1 MMNEAQFR
9 QAIADE
15 AVTWIGT
22 PYRSAGRV
30 KGAGVNCAQ
39 FLFVVARN
47 AGVLDV
53 SAPEPKWYTPQLATH
68 SREERLIAYVLAYGA
83 REISEEEI
91 QTGDIVLYKSGLSHG
106 HAALVLDWPTI
117 IHVLPAFGCQK
128 TNSKDGGLAR
138 YSQRFFSLWPGGAS

>member
-1 MMNEAQFR
+1 MMTEAQFR

-39 FLFVVARN
+39 FLFSVAMN
-47 AGVLDV
+47 SGVLASD
-53 SAPEPKWYTPQLATH
+53 APEPKWYTPQLATH
-68 SREERLIAYVLAYGA
+68 SREERLIYYILAYGA
-83 REISEEEI
+83 REISAEEI
-91 QTGDIVLYKSGLSHG
+91 RTGDIVLYKSGLSHG

-128 TNSKDGGLAR
+128 TDLNDGGLAR
-138 YSQRFFSLWPGGAS
+138 YSKRFFTLWRGGAS